1 MFARIRVP
9 RSLLRGF
16 GRRWRCFVVGT
27 SIVFPLKRAG
37 CEELF
42 RYEVGAQ
49 TFRLDPPGRCVATSR
64 TFSPPPGQSCLKV
77 HPPTPTRPP
86 HIDTLGSRAY
96 EQTKLVTPLSH
107 LPTHPAKYVPMPM
120 QNNRHATLKCWVS
133 FSVGRNNI
141 NDCTIQNTPPDHTP
155 WMSART

>member
-1 MFARIRVP
+1 MFARISVP

-16 GRRWRCFVVGT
+16 GPRWRCFIVGT

-42 RYEVGAQ
+42 RYEVGAR
-49 TFRLDPPGRCVATSR
+49 TSCLDPIGRCVSTSR
-64 TFSPPPGQSCLKV
+64 SFSPLPGQSCLKV
-77 HPPTPTRPP
+77 HPPTPTRPS

-96 EQTKLVTPLSH
+96 EETKLVPPLSH
-107 LPTHPAKYVPMPM
+107 LPTHPAKYVPMPR
-120 QNNRHATLKCWVS
+120 QNNHHATRRCWVP
-133 FSVGRNNI
+133 FSLGRNI

-155 WMSART
+155 WMFART